1 MDVFVDNVTGAHG
14 APLSED
20 TVGPAVG
27 DHGQVALMRPPT
39 LWPLGPSRPRPG
51 RSIILASMEGV
62 VGPEPLRSLRGPG
75 KYLVFMSDL

>member
-20 TVGPAVG
+20 TDGPAVR

-39 LWPLGPSRPRPG
+39 LWPWGLQPPWPHIELNANMKG
-51 RSIILASMEGV
+51 GV
-62 VGPEPLRSLRGPG
+62 VEYKPLCTLRG
-75 KYLVFMSDL
+75 LR